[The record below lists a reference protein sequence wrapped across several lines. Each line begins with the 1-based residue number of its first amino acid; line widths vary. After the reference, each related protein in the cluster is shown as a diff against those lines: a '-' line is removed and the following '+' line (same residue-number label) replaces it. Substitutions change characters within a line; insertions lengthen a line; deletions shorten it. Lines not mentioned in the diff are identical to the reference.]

1 MRRVTGCVSSL
12 RCTAAGLGLLLATAA
27 AHADYVVPPGAAFGL
42 GGGSMDLGCTDV
54 IIDGAFDL
62 EGGTLTNVR
71 HVQIGAAGS
80 LTLGSGAVSL
90 AGNWNNGGTLNA
102 GTGSVSLID
111 NAACAAG
118 SVVSGN
124 SSFYALSITSTTGKL
139 VQFAAGS
146 TQTVQSALTLTGAAG
161 SPLRIES
168 TTPGSISAD
177 INLLTGGT
185 QNLANLAVR
194 GMSASGQWLAAG
206 QTNQGAGPVSRWFG
220 TPPPPTLPGGVA
232 PIPTTSQWTLMGMA
246 LALAALAA
254 RQRRTRTTQT
264 PTGRKS
270 S

>member
-1 MRRVTGCVSSL
+1 MKRMTGRASPLRRA
-12 RCTAAGLGLLLATAA
+12 AAGLGLLLAAAA
-27 AHADYVVPPGAAFGL
+27 AHADYVVPPGATIGL

-54 IIDGAFDL
+54 IVDGAFDL
-62 EGGTLTNVR
+62 QGGTLTNVR
-71 HVQIGAAGS
+71 HVQIGATGS
-80 LTLGSGAVSL
+80 LTLGSGSVSL
-90 AGNWNNGGTLNA
+90 AGNWSNGGTLNA
-102 GTGSVSLID
+102 GTGTVGIVD
-111 NAACAAG
+111 NAACAAS

-161 SPLRIES
+161 TPLRIES
-168 TTPGSISAD
+168 TTPGSVSAD

-194 GMSASGQWLAAG
+194 GMSATGQWLAPG
-206 QTNQGAGPVSRWFG
+206 QTNLGAGPVSRWFG
-220 TPPPPTLPGGVA
+220 TPTAPGGIAPVPTL
-232 PIPTTSQWTLMGMA
+232 SQWTLMSMA
-246 LALAALAA
+246 LALGALAA
-254 RQRRTRTTQT
+254 RQRHTRKTQT